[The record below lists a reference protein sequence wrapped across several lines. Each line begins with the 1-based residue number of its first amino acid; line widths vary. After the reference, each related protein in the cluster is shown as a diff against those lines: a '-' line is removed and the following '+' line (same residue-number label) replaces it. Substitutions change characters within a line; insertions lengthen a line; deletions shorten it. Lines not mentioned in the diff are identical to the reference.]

1 VRFEFIEANR
11 VRFALSRLCRLLGV
25 SRSGF
30 YAWQSRVES
39 QRSRE
44 DQRLMLQI
52 REIYHESRCTYGCRR
67 VWWELRFR
75 GETCGRSRIERL
87 MRQNNLQAYKK
98 RRWKPKGQKGK
109 ADVVADNVL
118 DQDFTT
124 AGPNQAWT
132 ADITYIRTCQ
142 GWLFL
147 AVVMDL
153 FSRRIVGWAMNKK
166 ATRHLVISALKM
178 AIQQRRPKGQV
189 VHHSDRGV
197 QYTSFDFQK
206 ALEVATATC
215 SMSAKGNCYD
225 NAAMESFFSRLKAEC
240 IQDRLY
246 KTREEARLD
255 LFQWI
260 EGWYNPKRRHS
271 YLGYLSPVEFEK
283 NAAVT

>member
-1 VRFEFIEANR
+1 
-11 VRFALSRLCRLLGV
+11 
-25 SRSGF
+25 
-30 YAWQSRVES
+30 
-39 QRSRE
+39 
-44 DQRLMLQI
+44 
-52 REIYHESRCTYGCRR
+52 
-67 VWWELRFR
+67 
-75 GETCGRSRIERL
+75 
-87 MRQNNLQAYKK
+87 
-98 RRWKPKGQKGK
+98 
-109 ADVVADNVL
+109 
-118 DQDFTT
+118 
-124 AGPNQAWT
+124 
-132 ADITYIRTCQ
+132 
-142 GWLFL
+142 
-147 AVVMDL
+147 
-153 FSRRIVGWAMNKK
+153 MNKK